1 MLPWVMGFV
10 GFGLYLLYDIDS
22 FTGLW
27 KPLRLGFLAG
37 TALIAASTLLQMVS
51 AWRQGAFSGAGDL
64 ILLLLG
70 LAAFGALIYCLFF
83 ALPFEAT
90 YTDPEQGR
98 HAYTCGVYALC
109 RHPGILCFFAMY
121 LFLGLAALPTGFL
134 RCGMVFSGLNLAY
147 AWFQD
152 RVTFPKT
159 FCDYHIYREK
169 APFLL
174 PTANSLRRAFRT
186 WGHPYEKEEE
196 L

>member
-1 MLPWVMGFV
+1 MGCL
-10 GFGLYLLYDIDS
+10 GFCLYLLYDIDS

-27 KPLRLGFLAG
+27 KPLRLGFWGG
-37 TALIAASTLLQMVS
+37 TVLIGAATLLQMLS
-51 AWRQGAFSGAGDL
+51 AWRQRAFSGIGD
-64 ILLLLG
+64 LLLLVMG
-70 LAAFGALIYCLFF
+70 LAAFAALIYCLFF
-83 ALPFEAT
+83 ALPFDAT
-90 YTDPEQGR
+90 YTDPERGR
-98 HAYTCGVYALC
+98 RTYTCGVYALC

-121 LFLGLAALPTGFL
+121 LFWGLAALPTGFL
-134 RCGMVFSGLNLAY
+134 WCGMVFSGLNLAY

-159 FCDYHIYREK
+159 FCDYDLYREK

-174 PTANSLRRAFRT
+174 PTAASLQRAIRT